1 MKALIA
7 NIRKY
12 YLQVWN
18 FLIADMFEIIYASF
32 ESSCWDFQSI
42 LVKTSMFI
50 KSDFVDNRLII
61 VDHANSFAPLM
72 DAVCP
77 QRFLIECV
85 DAK

>member
-32 ESSCWDFQSI
+32 ESSCWDLQNI

-50 KSDFVDNRLII
+50 KSGFVDNRLIK
-61 VDHANSFAPLM
+61 VNHANSFAPLM

-77 QRFLIECV
+77 RRFLIECV